1 MEEKGERMASDLPED
16 AVSGMCATCR
26 LTVPTLSASGL
37 CESCA
42 AVAAPFVPNDSAE
55 SDHYSTAFGARSL
68 SVNTPEDVDSTI
80 ATSTADA
87 SPFCSKGTSSQY
99 VGVSYHQRD
108 KAWQAST
115 MVDGKKKVIARG
127 KDEAA
132 VARAYDAVV
141 GPQGRPVNFP
151 EPGSE
156 QRQAVKGRIHKVAN
170 TSQYRGVSRSSH
182 NPQKWLAQ
190 IRWQGVHTCLGTFD
204 SEVSELLFSLATLH

>member
-1 MEEKGERMASDLPED
+1 MASDLPEE

-26 LTVPTLSASGL
+26 LTVPALSARGL

-42 AVAAPFVPNDSAE
+42 AVATISVPKDSAGN
-55 SDHYSTAFGARSL
+55 DHYSAAFNAGSL
-68 SVNTPEDVDSTI
+68 TVDSPEGVDST
-80 ATSTADA
+80 TTTLSADA
-87 SPFCSKGTSSQY
+87 SPFRSKGISSQY

-108 KAWQAST
+108 KAWQASA
-115 MVDGKKKVIARG
+115 MIDGKKKVIARG

-156 QRQAVKGRIHKVAN
+156 QMQAVKGRIHKVAN

-190 IRWQGVHTCLGTFD
+190 IRRQGVHTYLGTFD
-204 SEVSELLFSLATLH
+204 SEVSELLFSHITLH